1 MDIEEYDPDDF
12 TPDDLP
18 TVVGKPTLGFVNALK
33 LPLLTA
39 SQEADLAKRIEKGDL
54 KAKDTLI
61 EHNLRLVLLIAHR
74 CYNGEV
80 ELEELCGWGI
90 EGLIRAVEKFDYRR
104 EKRFSTIAF
113 IWIRSTIERQR
124 KDHGSL
130 IRIPEQHNNITYS
143 SLDGEYETGVN
154 VLSETTSQD
163 PAVIYEE
170 QHEHEG
176 VDVQALLKGL
186 PERNRLV
193 VELLSDG
200 IKGPKR
206 TGTEVAKGMNMT
218 ENAVWKMY
226 RASLDK
232 MRSMA
237 IASNMV
243 TA

>member
-1 MDIEEYDPDDF
+1 MNADDF
-12 TPDDLP
+12 NHLTPEFI
-18 TVVGKPTLGFVNALK
+18 KALK

-39 SQEADLAKRIEKGDL
+39 HQEGELAKGIERGDL
-54 KAKDTLI
+54 RAKDKLI
-61 EHNLRLVLLIAHR
+61 EHNLRLVLLIAQR
-74 CYNGEV
+74 CYTGEV

-124 KDHGSL
+124 KERGSL
-130 IRIPEQHNNITYS
+130 IRVPEQHIIQYTTLEEWN
-143 SLDGEYETGVN
+143 ETV
-154 VLSETTSQD
+154 SDETMSQD

-170 QHEHEG
+170 EHAYEG
-176 VDVQALLKGL
+176 VDVEALLSRL

-206 TGTEVAKGMNMT
+206 TGIEVAKGMDMS

-237 IASNMV
+237 IATNMV
-243 TA
+243 SV